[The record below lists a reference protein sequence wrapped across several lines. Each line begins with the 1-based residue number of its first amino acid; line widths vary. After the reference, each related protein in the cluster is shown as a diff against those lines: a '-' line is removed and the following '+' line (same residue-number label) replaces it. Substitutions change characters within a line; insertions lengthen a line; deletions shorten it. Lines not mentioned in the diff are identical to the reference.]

1 MTVSLSLAV
10 SVILCALGYYEVRKR
25 WEPVQRR
32 DHKESSS
39 HKEVCIRYVF
49 LILFIIYPDTSG
61 KIFRL
66 LPPAC
71 HKLCADIS
79 EKNCPSYL
87 NTDYS
92 LECYTH
98 QYNAFVRVAYFGL
111 AFAIG
116 FPLVTWF
123 LLWKYC
129 YKRTSKTTKN
139 NPRLGTQV
147 SKRENQNE
155 IATGMS
161 FIYENYSDNCWF
173 WETVK
178 LVRKLLLTSILV
190 LVGTESRSYIGSAA
204 ICSGFY
210 AILYALFKPIPDAF
224 EYWLQM
230 SSLAVTF
237 VNLMIGLMLKIP
249 DENIVSAADREFDAA
264 ITAVLLVAANF
275 QVTTIAFGKI
285 INMHISTGRSVNRQV
300 RVKHA
305 IIAKSLKFNIIVL
318 KGEQQVKF
326 WL

>member
-1 MTVSLSLAV
+1 
-10 SVILCALGYYEVRKR
+10 
-25 WEPVQRR
+25 
-32 DHKESSS
+32 
-39 HKEVCIRYVF
+39 
-49 LILFIIYPDTSG
+49 
-61 KIFRL
+61 
-66 LPPAC
+66 
-71 HKLCADIS
+71 
-79 EKNCPSYL
+79 
-87 NTDYS
+87 
-92 LECYTH
+92 
-98 QYNAFVRVAYFGL
+98 
-111 AFAIG
+111 
-116 FPLVTWF
+116 
-123 LLWKYC
+123 
-129 YKRTSKTTKN
+129 
-139 NPRLGTQV
+139 
-147 SKRENQNE
+147 
-155 IATGMS
+155 MS

-173 WETVK
+173 WETVE

-190 LVGTESRSYIGSAA
+190 LVGTESRSYIDSAA

-210 AILYALFKPIPDAF
+210 TILYALFKPIPDAF

-275 QVTTIAFGKI
+275 LVTTIAFGKI